1 MSTFHGEDGFFGP
14 PKVQEGFK
22 HHKFLSFDGKQHPKN
37 IGYMDVK
44 ITPEKVAFKDW
55 AIFESIFFG

>member
-1 MSTFHGEDGFFGP
+1 MSIFHVEHRFFGQ
-14 PKVQEGFK
+14 PKVQVRLQ